1 MVLEL
6 DRLLLDPGDK
16 DKPERPSMPKLWSQ
30 SAHDMPAGPP
40 PMMGT
45 IGAPDSVDRGI
56 SRLRL
61 RAAPWFATVGPP
73 GH

>member
-1 MVLEL
+1 
-6 DRLLLDPGDK
+6 
-16 DKPERPSMPKLWSQ
+16 LWSQ